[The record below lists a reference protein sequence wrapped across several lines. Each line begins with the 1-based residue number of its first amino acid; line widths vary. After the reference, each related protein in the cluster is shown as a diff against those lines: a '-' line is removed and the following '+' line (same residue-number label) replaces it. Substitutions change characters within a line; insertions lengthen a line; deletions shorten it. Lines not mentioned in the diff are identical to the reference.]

1 MFACSCAPVP
11 FNHTRQLNAN
21 RSPQQAVW
29 IPASPIE
36 TYLVIDTSSKMP
48 STFANGLLRV
58 FLFLFLF
65 FTFTQS
71 YSAVPGPAGKG
82 VVGEWLRALTEI
94 RRMLGMRT
102 GMKWTQRASL
112 RRGGARGGVI
122 PSPGRQPGQQAGRQ
136 AAGGGEGTQHPGKW
150 RLHGH
155 RQTPISQLCRGYGGI
170 ERRARESISTPWH
183 DLSPKKKQKKKHMTK
198 NYSIAVLVFWCDDFR
213 VDCVKASVLIRYG
226 FKWLCRD

>member
-1 MFACSCAPVP
+1 MGCYGF
-11 FNHTRQLNAN
+11 F
-21 RSPQQAVW
+21 
-29 IPASPIE
+29 
-36 TYLVIDTSSKMP
+36 
-48 STFANGLLRV
+48 F
-58 FLFLFLF
+58 FFF

-122 PSPGRQPGQQAGRQ
+122 PSPGRQPGQQASRQQ

-155 RQTPISQLCRGYGGI
+155 RQTPISQLYRGYGGI

-183 DLSPKKKQKKKHMTK
+183 DLSQKKNQKKKPHDK
-198 NYSIAVLVFWCDDFR
+198 KLFDRCFSFWCDDFR
-213 VDCVKASVLIRYG
+213 VDCVKASVLIRSRNIIIVSHDYVATNS
-226 FKWLCRD
+226 KCDRDLKTVCTLLLTFV